1 MVCPG
6 RGTASPATGRSGVER
21 DCRAHERPCSARAAR
36 SGRHGGQQAVRQAW
50 PSVGTYCIPG
60 CNRIGH
66 QANIS
71 LDARPRAACGT
82 TEPTGKAMLPEYTIR
97 SLRLRCVL
105 RTCHPFRI
113 TVSTNTH
120 RSRRFRGSLL
130 RVGRNSK
137 RYRRH
142 HPASPPWSRLAGT
155 YPYNSKQSNP
165 ASCAATRLQLRC
177 NPGSHRNVRTRLG
190 IPPNPLRVHIVARV
204 LRVCHRHAAAGDDFL
219 GLRFF
224 PSNLHF
230 GGADGD
236 APV

>member
-1 MVCPG
+1 M
-6 RGTASPATGRSGVER
+6 
-21 DCRAHERPCSARAAR
+21 
-36 SGRHGGQQAVRQAW
+36 
-50 PSVGTYCIPG
+50 
-60 CNRIGH
+60 
-66 QANIS
+66 
-71 LDARPRAACGT
+71 AACGT
-82 TEPTGKAMLPEYTIR
+82 LEPRGKAVLPEYVIR

-190 IPPNPLRVHIVARV
+190 IPPNPLRVRIVARV
-204 LRVCHRHAAAGDDFL
+204 PCVCHRHCCRWRRFFGTPFFSIEFAFWRGRWRRPCVKYRFNSYTSRGLTAACRL
-219 GLRFF
+219 YIQNEGLRENFWEDRANDLAKRCRSPF
-224 PSNLHF
+224 IT
-230 GGADGD
+230 DR
-236 APV
+236 